1 MKKLLILLMVFF
13 AVNTFAQDIIVLKD
27 GSTIISKVIE
37 LGLSEIKYKEFSNLQ
52 GPERVIA
59 RKNVMR
65 IDYENGEEY
74 SFASDRNIHGI
85 HARLLFKI
93 GGGVSSIVGDDAKL
107 TNMKFSFKK
116 GISCDIG
123 LSEDFSIIPGLE
135 FVVKGC
141 QTKNSD
147 ETIDMWYIQIPVL
160 AARKIDV
167 SNSTKLAFKI
177 GPYVSYGFLGSSVD
191 SYYINI
197 FDGNVYSHK
206 INVFDSD
213 EGGFTRLDLGV
224 IAGIS
229 FEVDDWMIG
238 FEYSHGIG
246 KLRSNVS
253 AYNQAFGLVFGFK
266 L

>member
-74 SFASDRNIHGI
+74 SFASDRNIH
-85 HARLLFKI
+85 ARLLFKI

-116 GISCDIG
+116 GVACDIG
-123 LSEDFSIIPGLE
+123 LSDNFSIIPGTE
-135 FVVKGC
+135 IVVKGF
-141 QTKNSD
+141 QIKFVD
-147 ETIDMWYIQIPVL
+147 EIIDMWYLQVPIL
-160 AARKIDV
+160 AAYKIDV
-167 SNSTKLAFKI
+167 SNNTKLAIKI
-177 GPYVSYGFLGSSVD
+177 GPYASYGFLGSS
-191 SYYINI
+191 INI
-197 FDGNVYSHK
+197 GSDK
-206 INVFDSD
+206 INVFDSN
-213 EGGFTRLDLGV
+213 EGYRRFDLGTM
-224 IAGIS
+224 AGIS
-229 FEVDDWMIG
+229 LEVNDWMIG
-238 FEYSHGIG
+238 FEYSHGMR
-246 KLRSNVS
+246 KLESDFS
-253 AYNQAFGLVFGFK
+253 QYNQAFGLMFGYK